1 MPPEFRGE
9 SNSWRDASYAHRFL
23 FVGSKLCCKKICPSV
38 QHDVVDSCWVLLMAS
53 CYSSILFFPVGQ
65 CIFGTWL
72 SYGRR
77 KFWRKNT
84 RPSKLMENVWPSKVK
99 VICLAIIL
107 YICTWFVQV
116 FTEMSFH
123 NAGFHCFFFTVRVF
137 WFVRIKHMK
146 RIKGAYF
153 AKESMFPFLKTI
165 CDAKF
170 HMNKLSQTVNQ
181 PKLYEF
187 VKKNNV
193 IGHSQ
198 SQLAHQRWI
207 DISTSTGVVLPTAM
221 APMVAVKILQPNNGA
236 EPAGYWGMSS
246 SIYAK
251 DGWEGL
257 IPIAQKRR
265 AWPVPC
271 LLRATFMSPVDKI
284 CIA

>member
-1 MPPEFRGE
+1 MYYVHYLYRC
-9 SNSWRDASYAHRFL
+9 SRRCRFTTQGFIGFIFYSPL
-23 FVGSKLCCKKICPSV
+23 FLICPD
-38 QHDVVDSCWVLLMAS
+38 QT
-53 CYSSILFFPVGQ
+53 YE
-65 CIFGTWL
+65 
-72 SYGRR
+72 
-77 KFWRKNT
+77 K
-84 RPSKLMENVWPSKVK
+84 
-99 VICLAIIL
+99 
-107 YICTWFVQV
+107 
-116 FTEMSFH
+116 
-123 NAGFHCFFFTVRVF
+123 
-137 WFVRIKHMK
+137 
-146 RIKGAYF
+146 IKGAYF
-153 AKESMFPFLKTI
+153 AKEFMSPFLKTI

-170 HMNKLSQTVNQ
+170 HMNKLSQTLNQ

-251 DGWEGL
+251 DGCEGL

-271 LLRATFMSPVDKI
+271 LLRATFMSPIDKI
-284 CIA
+284 